1 MQEFT
6 LYKIFSFS
14 SFQCAV
20 LSLFTLMIF
29 LLEYFLQNRRL
40 ELFKAAVPSVSSA
53 SYFKINHSPGGN
65 EQYRK
70 MQAVRILPGREICS
84 AVLWLLCKVLF
95 NDTATEGVL
104 YYLSHCSSLQSQHC
118 ISTLLFYI
126 YKQQAI
132 PEKFLFQLHN
142 STDRNCVIT
151 SPCWG
156 KSCCCSC
163 RGSLPAALGGSS
175 CPPRSLHS
183 PQGEG
188 GAPPSRSKLGIMGA
202 AAGLQPL
209 FSICG
214 NPRGKRSHGDTAG
227 PWLSVGS
234 GGTWTH

>member
-1 MQEFT
+1 MNHLGIHTVQNILFFF
-6 LYKIFSFS
+6 LAMCSPFFFFFS
-14 SFQCAV
+14 
-20 LSLFTLMIF
+20 LMVF

-40 ELFKAAVPSVSSA
+40 ELFKAVVPSVSSP

-65 EQYRK
+65 EQHRK

-84 AVLWLLCKVLF
+84 AVLWLLCKVVF

-104 YYLSHCSSLQSQHC
+104 YYLSHCSSLQSRHC

-142 STDRNCVIT
+142 STDHNCVIT

-156 KSCCCSC
+156 KSCFCSC

-175 CPPRSLHS
+175 CPPREPAQPTGRGSCSSLSQQNQDH
-183 PQGEG
+183 G
-188 GAPPSRSKLGIMGA
+188 GSSSA
-202 AAGLQPL
+202 
-209 FSICG
+209 
-214 NPRGKRSHGDTAG
+214 TATVQHLWK
-227 PWLSVGS
+227 P
-234 GGTWTH
+234 